1 MQDQSSGGASSSSR
15 HQDTLGGNIAGAAR
29 EAYQKAADLSSE
41 AAERGRAAAAEG
53 ARVAKSQM
61 KGALDRQ
68 VGAAASVVGDV
79 ARSFHVAADDLER
92 NAPFAGDLMHGLA
105 DRMSGYAED
114 LQSQNA
120 DDLLRAASDFTRR
133 QPAVVFGLAALA
145 GFLAFRAIKHTPSS
159 VQAPS
164 LQPSQHDFSEDDD
177 DEEEESD
184 SGAAVSA
191 PPRRRRRKRVDDV

>member
-29 EAYQKAADLSSE
+29 DAYQKAADLSSE

-68 VGAAASVVGDV
+68 VGVAASVVGDV

-114 LQSQNA
+114 LQAQST
-120 DDLLRAASDFTRR
+120 DDLLRTASDFTRR

-164 LQPSQHDFSEDDD
+164 IQPSQHDFSEDDED
-177 DEEEESD
+177 GEND
-184 SGAAVSA
+184 SGTAVNA